1 MPMKIS
7 LISTYGERFQNN
19 PLGYP
24 FWRTGKRK
32 QSYLVQNLGRSF
44 FCWVLVLVCFSYWVP
59 AVPTRSMAPGFT
71 TYSHC
76 TLTCNGIIRGFPS
89 AGNRRR
95 QSWFI
100 ESFQQNG
107 SMEAGFPLDAI
118 FLCIDESG
126 PLSFVIT
133 VHKDYCLK
141 LLILSKI
148 VLPIINLWN

>member
-1 MPMKIS
+1 MGNGSKTILWVIHFGGLEKENKATS
-7 LISTYGERFQNN
+7 SRIWVG
-19 PLGYP
+19 
-24 FWRTGKRK
+24 
-32 QSYLVQNLGRSF
+32 VF